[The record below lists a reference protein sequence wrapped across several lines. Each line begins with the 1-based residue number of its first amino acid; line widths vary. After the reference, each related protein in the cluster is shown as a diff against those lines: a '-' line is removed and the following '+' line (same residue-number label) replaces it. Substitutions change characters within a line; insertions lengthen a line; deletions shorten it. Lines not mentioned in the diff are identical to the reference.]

1 MNQITIEE
9 LSRMHGKAGLIIQG
23 CGGDLNEWV
32 DGINNI
38 LTEEGILLKGDR
50 FRDVSAFENEGVA
63 NLLFYMEGVQLD
75 IGKLAMWRLQTHHNF
90 YGTWLS
96 DYLDNYIGREDSEE
110 MEEEREW

>member
-9 LSRMHGKAGLIIQG
+9 LSQMHGKAGLIIQG

-50 FRDVSAFENEGVA
+50 FRDVSAFENEGVV
-63 NLLFYMEGVQLD
+63 NLLFHMEGVQLD
-75 IGKLAMWRLQTHHNF
+75 IGKLAIWRLQTHHNL

-96 DYLDNYIGREDSEE
+96 DYLDNYIGREDLEE
-110 MEEEREW
+110 MEGERD